1 MSFIKI
7 TVCICLQN
15 FRKWQKDYRIW
26 TIAAILFIL
35 ILENTRKFSDLS
47 ADLGVS
53 SSIWQYP
60 FLYSQYHLKLI
71 FTLPLLLMFCNAP
84 FIDQNALF
92 LIVRCKRKAWIT
104 GQILYIIV
112 SSAVYYLFIFLC
124 TVITALPSSE
134 LSMDWGKC
142 LYTIAYSNAASQL
155 GYSFLSV
162 AGYVIEYFTPIQAV
176 WYTFLLSW
184 LMAIFI
190 GLLIYFLNTISSK
203 RYLGSIVSG
212 IIILFS
218 CYVEAFGFDKQLY
231 FSPVSW
237 STLNQVDVAEKTNH
251 PSFYYCI
258 GVYCGLSLLLIV
270 LLLAFRKRWKM
281 DIDSK

>member
-1 MSFIKI
+1 M
-7 TVCICLQN
+7 QN

-155 GYSFLSV
+155 GYSFISV
-162 AGYVIEYFTPIQAV
+162 AGYVIDYFTPIQAV
-176 WYTFLLSW
+176 WFTFLLSW

-218 CYVEAFGFDKQLY
+218 CYVEAFGSDKQLY

-270 LLLAFRKRWKM
+270 LLLVFRKRWKM

>member
-1 MSFIKI
+1 MHRAINEIMAIIVHSIIVISDHIVIPGLIRQGK
-7 TVCICLQN
+7 VCQC
-15 FRKWQKDYRIW
+15 
-26 TIAAILFIL
+26 
-35 ILENTRKFSDLS
+35 DL
-47 ADLGVS
+47 AE
-53 SSIWQYP
+53 
-60 FLYSQYHLKLI
+60 
-71 FTLPLLLMFCNAP
+71 
-84 FIDQNALF
+84 
-92 LIVRCKRKAWIT
+92 IVRDQIVEPLPHLVGAAVGHPGAGRGT
-104 GQILYIIV
+104 GGQAAYRGK
-112 SSAVYYLFIFLC
+112 
-124 TVITALPSSE
+124 TAL
-134 LSMDWGKC
+134 GKHQD
-142 LYTIAYSNAASQL
+142 LAYGVLIRAAGQPVGNAASQL

-218 CYVEAFGFDKQLY
+218 CYVEAFGSDKQLY

-270 LLLAFRKRWKM
+270 LLLVFRKRWKM

>member
-1 MSFIKI
+1 
-7 TVCICLQN
+7 
-15 FRKWQKDYRIW
+15 
-26 TIAAILFIL
+26 
-35 ILENTRKFSDLS
+35 
-47 ADLGVS
+47 
-53 SSIWQYP
+53 
-60 FLYSQYHLKLI
+60 
-71 FTLPLLLMFCNAP
+71 
-84 FIDQNALF
+84 
-92 LIVRCKRKAWIT
+92 
-104 GQILYIIV
+104 
-112 SSAVYYLFIFLC
+112 

-218 CYVEAFGFDKQLY
+218 CYVEAFGSDKQLY

-270 LLLAFRKRWKM
+270 LLLVFRKRWKM

>member
-1 MSFIKI
+1 MDYRANPIHYRIQCGLLSVYLFVYCDYRTSFIG
-7 TVCICLQN
+7 TFYGL
-15 FRKWQKDYRIW
+15 
-26 TIAAILFIL
+26 
-35 ILENTRKFSDLS
+35 
-47 ADLGVS
+47 
-53 SSIWQYP
+53 
-60 FLYSQYHLKLI
+60 
-71 FTLPLLLMFCNAP
+71 
-84 FIDQNALF
+84 
-92 LIVRCKRKAWIT
+92 
-104 GQILYIIV
+104 
-112 SSAVYYLFIFLC
+112 
-124 TVITALPSSE
+124 
-134 LSMDWGKC
+134 GKC

-218 CYVEAFGFDKQLY
+218 CYVEAFGSDKQLY

-270 LLLAFRKRWKM
+270 LLLVFRKRWKM